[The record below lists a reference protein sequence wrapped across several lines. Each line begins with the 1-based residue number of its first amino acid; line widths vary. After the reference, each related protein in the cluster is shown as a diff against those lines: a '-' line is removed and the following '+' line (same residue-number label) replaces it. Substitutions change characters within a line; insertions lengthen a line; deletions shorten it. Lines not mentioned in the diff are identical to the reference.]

1 MKVCVVHRTIYSS
14 EPASGA
20 SVNITVNTEPNF
32 GTPKA
37 CIIYY
42 AEANANVNAY
52 DTTTPI
58 MNYGIGFAGPP
69 GNGTTTIGEFCQNV
83 NLTDN
88 VTTKSG
94 RRGHSNSRV
103 IFASNVAGS
112 VIYYQCTAVTFAAD
126 SATFQ
131 FGASTPQTNINL
143 QCVFVFF
150 TGDDITVG
158 VGVLSMNQTS
168 GGTASVSTLNFAPDC
183 VITSFASSTN
193 NQGSGVTDSVR
204 LTFGAAVRAS
214 NTQRCVSMRG
224 DIGGTG
230 NNQFYTYYD
239 NSQFTGH
246 MTAAA
251 VWGDYTLSTWG
262 ANGFT
267 VTSNNT
273 STPNAINYLAIKGQS
288 GNDFQLAEILSA
300 TATGNQFNS
309 FGTTASRIQA
319 VIGGIVG
326 ATSNNAIA
334 NATPNSES
342 FNIFASQ
349 ASAQINLTGAG
360 TATSSTGTTAITGSG
375 TSFRDF
381 RQGDL
386 FQTIGNAAIGTIS
399 TVTSATALS
408 LTANASTAITNAA
421 FTVKR
426 PRQFCLTFGMSDNAR
441 TTADPFLR
449 LSSTAI
455 VVAKTTGVDHVIGEI
470 TDFDTRPGFN
480 INYTTASSSV
490 CRGWVLGF
498 ADTSRRRRRGSDV
511 S

>member
-1 MKVCVVHRTIYSS
+1 MKVCVVHRTVYSGELS
-14 EPASGA
+14 AGA
-20 SVNITVNTEPNF
+20 SVNIIVNTEPNF

-37 CIIYY
+37 CIIFY

-52 DTTTPI
+52 DTTTEF

-69 GNGTTTIGEFCQNV
+69 GDGTATIGEFSTFV
-83 NLTDN
+83 NLRDN
-88 VTTKSG
+88 VTTKAG
-94 RRGHSNSRV
+94 RRQQSSTRA
-103 IFASNVAGS
+103 IYASNTTGAS
-112 VIYYQCTAVTFAAD
+112 IYYQCTQVTFAAG

-131 FGASTPQTNINL
+131 FAAGTAQTNKNL

-158 VGVLSMNQTS
+158 VGALAMSTTS
-168 GGTASVSTLNFAPDC
+168 AGTASVSTFNFAPDC
-183 VITSFASSTN
+183 VIASFASIPVNT
-193 NQGSGVTDSVR
+193 GVATDSAR

-239 NSQFTGH
+239 NSQITGH
-246 MTAAA
+246 MTSST
-251 VWGDYTLSTWG
+251 VWEDYTLSTWG

-267 VTSNNT
+267 VTSNDADAN
-273 STPNAINYLAIKGQS
+273 NGLNYLAIKGQS

-342 FNIFASQ
+342 FNIFACQ

-375 TSFRDF
+375 TSFRNF

-498 ADTSRRRRRGSDV
+498 ADTSRRRRRGSNV

>member
-1 MKVCVVHRTIYSS
+1 MKVCVVHRTVYSTELS
-14 EPASGA
+14 AGA
-20 SVNITVNTEPNF
+20 GVNLTVNTEPNF

-37 CIIYY
+37 CIIFY

-69 GNGTTTIGEFCQNV
+69 GDGTTTIGEFTTFV
-83 NLTDN
+83 NLQDN
-88 VTTKSG
+88 VTTKAG
-94 RRGHSNSRV
+94 RREQSSSRV
-103 IFASNVAGS
+103 IRSRNTAGT
-112 VIYYQCTAVTFAAD
+112 VDYYQCTAVTFAAD
-126 SATFQ
+126 SATISFAA
-131 FGASTPQTNINL
+131 GTAQTNINME
-143 QCVFVFF
+143 CVFVFF

-158 VGVLSMNQTS
+158 VGSLAMNTAN
-168 GGTASVSTLNFAPDC
+168 GGTASVSTFNFAPDC
-183 VITSFASSTN
+183 VIASFASAAAN
-193 NQGSGVTDSVR
+193 AGAATDSAR
-204 LTFGAAVRAS
+204 LTFGAAVRTS
-214 NTQRCVSMRG
+214 NTQRCVSMRA
-224 DIGGTG
+224 DVGGTSTV

-239 NSQFTGH
+239 DSQITGH
-246 MTAAA
+246 MTSSAA
-251 VWGDYTLSTWG
+251 WGDYTLSAWG

-267 VTSNNT
+267 ITSNNA
-273 STPNAINYLAIKGQS
+273 NASNALNYLAIKGQS
-288 GNDFQLAEILSA
+288 GNDFQLVELLSA

-326 ATSNNAIA
+326 ATTNNAIA
-334 NATPNSES
+334 STTPNCES

-349 ASAQINLTGAG
+349 ASAQINLTGTG

-375 TSFRDF
+375 TNFRLL

-386 FQTIGNAAIGTIS
+386 FQTIDNSAIGTIS

-408 LTANASTAITNAA
+408 LTANASTAITNAS

-426 PRQFCLTFGMSDNAR
+426 PRQFCLTIGMQDNV
-441 TTADPFLR
+441 TSTANPFLR

-498 ADTSRRRRRGSDV
+498 ADTSRRRRGSDV

>member
-1 MKVCVVHRTIYSS
+1 MKVCVVHRTIYSG

-37 CIIYY
+37 CIIFY

-69 GNGTTTIGEFCQNV
+69 GDGTTTIGEFTTYV
-83 NLTDN
+83 NLQDN
-88 VTTKSG
+88 VTTKAG
-94 RRGHSNSRV
+94 RREQSSTRV
-103 IFASNVAGS
+103 IYARNTSGATN
-112 VIYYQCTAVTFAAD
+112 YYQCTAVTFAAD
-126 SATFQ
+126 SATIQ
-131 FGASTPQTNINL
+131 LGASTPQTNINL

-158 VGVLSMNQTS
+158 VGSLAMNTANA
-168 GGTASVSTLNFAPDC
+168 GTASVSTFNFAPDC
-183 VITSFASSTN
+183 VIASFASAAAN
-193 NQGSGVTDSVR
+193 AGSATDSAR
-204 LTFGAAVRAS
+204 LTFGAAVRTS

-239 NSQFTGH
+239 NSQITGH
-246 MTAAA
+246 MTSST
-251 VWGDYTLSTWG
+251 VWGDYTLSAWG

-267 VTSNNT
+267 VTSNNA
-273 STPNAINYLAIKGQS
+273 NAANALNYLAIKGQS

-334 NATPNSES
+334 NATPNCES

-360 TATSSTGTTAITGSG
+360 TATSATGTTAITGSG
-375 TSFRDF
+375 TTFRNF

-399 TVTSATALS
+399 TVTSNTALS

-426 PRQFCLTFGMSDNAR
+426 PRQFCLTFGMSDNAT

-498 ADTSRRRRRGSDV
+498 ADTSRRRRRGSNV

>member
-1 MKVCVVHRTIYSS
+1 MKVCVVHRTIYSGDLS
-14 EPASGA
+14 AGA
-20 SVNITVNTEPNF
+20 SVNIVVNTEPNF

-37 CIIYY
+37 CIIFY

-52 DTTTPI
+52 DTTTQF

-69 GNGTTTIGEFCQNV
+69 GDGTTTIGEICTNV
-83 NLTDN
+83 NLQDN
-88 VTTKSG
+88 VTTKAG
-94 RRGHSNSRV
+94 RRGHSATRV
-103 IFASNVAGS
+103 IFTSNTSGATV
-112 VIYYQCTAVTFAAD
+112 YYQCTAVTFAAD
-126 SATFQ
+126 SATIQ
-131 FGASTPQTNINL
+131 FAAGTAQTNINL

-158 VGVLSMNQTS
+158 VGVLAMNTAN
-168 GGTASVSTLNFAPDC
+168 GGTASVSTFNFAPDC
-183 VITSFASSTN
+183 VITSFASTAN
-193 NQGSGVTDSVR
+193 NAGAATDSTR

-239 NSQFTGH
+239 NSQITGH
-246 MTAAA
+246 MTSST
-251 VWGDYTLSTWG
+251 VWGDYTLSAWG

-267 VTSNNT
+267 VTSNNA
-273 STPNAINYLAIKGQS
+273 SASNALNYLAIKGQS

-326 ATSNNAIA
+326 ATTNNAIA
-334 NATPNSES
+334 NATPNCES

-360 TATSSTGTTAITGSG
+360 TATSATGTTAITGSG
-375 TSFRDF
+375 TTFRNF

-386 FQTIGNAAIGTIS
+386 FQTIGNSAIGTIS
-399 TVTSATALS
+399 TVTSNTALS

-426 PRQFCLTFGMSDNAR
+426 PRQFCLTFGMSDNAT

-498 ADTSRRRRRGSDV
+498 ADTSRRRRGSNV

>member
-1 MKVCVVHRTIYSS
+1 MKVCVVHRTIYSA
-14 EPASGA
+14 ELNAGA
-20 SVNITVNTEPNF
+20 AVNITVNTEPNF

-37 CIIYY
+37 CLIFF
-42 AEANANVNAY
+42 AEVNANINAY

-58 MNYGIGFAGPP
+58 MNYGIGMAGPP
-69 GNGTTTIGEFCQNV
+69 GDGTATINEFCTFV
-83 NLTDN
+83 NLQDN
-88 VTTKSG
+88 VTTKAG
-94 RRGHSNSRV
+94 RREQSSSRA
-103 IFASNVAGS
+103 IRSRNTAGT
-112 VIYYQCTAVTFAAD
+112 VDYYQCTAITFATD
-126 SATFQ
+126 SATVQ
-131 FGASTPQTNINL
+131 FAAGTAQTNISM

-158 VGVLSMNQTS
+158 VGSLGMSTTNA
-168 GGTASVSTLNFAPDC
+168 GTASVSTFNFAPDC
-183 VITSFASSTN
+183 VIASFASAAAN
-193 NQGSGVTDSVR
+193 AGSNADSAR
-204 LTFGAAVRAS
+204 LTFGAAVRVS
-214 NTQRCVSMRG
+214 NTQSCVSMRA
-224 DIGGTG
+224 DVGGTSTV

-239 NSQFTGH
+239 NSQITGH
-246 MTAAA
+246 MTSSAA
-251 VWGDYTLSTWG
+251 WGDYTLSTWD

-267 VTSNNT
+267 VTSNNA
-273 STPNAINYLAIKGQS
+273 NAANALNYIAIKGKS

-300 TATGNQFNS
+300 TATGDQFNS

-326 ATSNNAIA
+326 ATTSNAIA
-334 NATPNSES
+334 NATPNCES

-375 TSFRDF
+375 TAFRNF

-399 TVTSATALS
+399 TVTSDTAIT

-421 FTVKR
+421 FTVQR
-426 PRQFCLTFGMSDNAR
+426 PRQFCLTFGMSDNVTA
-441 TTADPFLR
+441 TADPFLR
-449 LSSTAI
+449 LSSSAI
-455 VVAKTTGVDHVIGEI
+455 VVAKTTGVDHVIGSI

-490 CRGWVLGF
+490 CRGWALGF
-498 ADTSRRRRRGSDV
+498 VDSDRDRRRSLN
-511 S
+511 

>member
-1 MKVCVVHRTIYSS
+1 L
-14 EPASGA
+14 
-20 SVNITVNTEPNF
+20 TVNTEPNF

-37 CIIYY
+37 CIIFY

-69 GNGTTTIGEFCQNV
+69 GDGTTTIGEFTTFV
-83 NLTDN
+83 NLQDN
-88 VTTKSG
+88 VATKAG
-94 RRGHSNSRV
+94 RREQSSSRV
-103 IFASNVAGS
+103 IRSRNTAGT
-112 VIYYQCTAVTFAAD
+112 VDYYQCTAVTFAAD
-126 SATFQ
+126 SATISFAA
-131 FGASTPQTNINL
+131 GTTQTNINME
-143 QCVFVFF
+143 CVFVFF

-158 VGVLSMNQTS
+158 VGSLSMNTNNA
-168 GGTASVSTLNFAPDC
+168 GTASVSSLNFAPDC
-183 VITSFASSTN
+183 VIASFASTAVNAGTN
-193 NQGSGVTDSVR
+193 ADSAR
-204 LTFGAAVRAS
+204 LTFGAAVRTS
-214 NTQRCVSMRG
+214 NTQRCVSMRA
-224 DIGGTG
+224 DIGTAN

-239 NSQFTGH
+239 DSQITGH
-246 MTAAA
+246 MTVSS

-267 VTSNNT
+267 ITSNNA
-273 STPNAINYLAIKGQS
+273 SANNALNYLAIKGQS

-326 ATSNNAIA
+326 ATANNAIA
-334 NATPNSES
+334 NATPNCES
-342 FNIFASQ
+342 FNLFASQ
-349 ASAQINLTGAG
+349 ASAKINLTGTG

-375 TSFRDF
+375 TNFRLL

-386 FQTIGNAAIGTIS
+386 FQTIDNSAIGTIS

-408 LTANASTAITNAA
+408 LTANASTAITNAS

-426 PRQFCLTFGMSDNAR
+426 PRQFCLTFGMQDNVA
-441 TTADPFLR
+441 TSNPFLR

-455 VVAKTTGVDHVIGEI
+455 VVAKTSGVDHVIGEI

-480 INYTTASSSV
+480 INYTV
-490 CRGWVLGF
+490 CRGWALGF
-498 ADTSRRRRRGSDV
+498 VDANRSRRRGLD
-511 S
+511 

>member
-1 MKVCVVHRTIYSS
+1 MKVCVVHRTIYSG
-14 EPASGA
+14 EPSSGA

-37 CIIYY
+37 CIIFY

-69 GNGTTTIGEFCQNV
+69 GDGTTTIGEFTTYV
-83 NLTDN
+83 NLQDN
-88 VTTKSG
+88 VTTKAG
-94 RRGHSNSRV
+94 RREQSSTRV
-103 IFASNVAGS
+103 IYARSTSGATN
-112 VIYYQCTAVTFAAD
+112 YYQCTQVTFAAN
-126 SATFQ
+126 SATIQ

-158 VGVLSMNQTS
+158 VGSLAMNTTN
-168 GGTASVSTLNFAPDC
+168 GGTASVSTFNFAPDC
-183 VITSFASSTN
+183 VIASFASAAAN
-193 NQGSGVTDSVR
+193 AGSNTDSAR
-204 LTFGAAVRAS
+204 LTFGAAVRTS

-239 NSQFTGH
+239 NSQITGH
-246 MTAAA
+246 MTSST
-251 VWGDYTLSTWG
+251 VWGDYTLSAWG

-267 VTSNNT
+267 VTSNNA
-273 STPNAINYLAIKGQS
+273 NASNALNYLAIKGQS
-288 GNDFQLAEILSA
+288 GDDFQLAEILSA
-300 TATGNQFNS
+300 TAAGNQFNS

-326 ATSNNAIA
+326 ATTNNAIA
-334 NATPNSES
+334 NASPNCES
-342 FNIFASQ
+342 FNVFASQ

-360 TATSSTGTTAITGSG
+360 TATSTTGTTAITGSG
-375 TSFRDF
+375 TTFRNF

-386 FQTIGNAAIGTIS
+386 FQTIDNSAIGTIS
-399 TVTSATALS
+399 TVTNDTALS

-426 PRQFCLTFGMSDNAR
+426 PRQFCLTIGMSDNAT

-498 ADTSRRRRRGSDV
+498 KDTERSKRRGSLN
-511 S
+511 